1 MRGWLHKTRLRLRA
15 LFQRKELDR
24 DLEEEVA
31 FHLAMREEKIRRDGI
46 APEEA
51 RYAARRQF
59 GNTTNLKKRSREMW
73 TFSAPEEFFHDLRH
87 AARLLRNKPAF
98 TAVAVLTL
106 AVGIGSSSAVFSVVN
121 SVLLKA
127 LPYRQEQRLVMVW
140 ETKLNEG
147 RDHNVVSPANFI
159 YWKEH
164 NTVFEQMA
172 AFFDDTSTL
181 TGEGDPEE
189 IPSQEISTNLFSLLG
204 ISPIL
209 GRDFSNEEGQRGH
222 NHEVLLSMDCGSAA
236 LARSVVL
243 SANSF
248 VSMARVIS

>member
-1 MRGWLHKTRLRLRA
+1 MNGWLHKTRLRIKAIWNRP
-15 LFQRKELDR
+15 QLDR
-24 DLEEEVA
+24 DLNDELA
-31 FHLAMREEKIRRDGI
+31 FHLAMREEENRRAGI

-59 GNTTNLKKRSREMW
+59 GNTSSLKERTRQMW
-73 TFSAPEEFFHDLRH
+73 TFNSSEEFFHDLRH

-106 AVGIGSSSAVFSVVN
+106 AVGIGSSTAVFSVVN
-121 SVLLKA
+121 TVLLKA
-127 LPYRQEQRLVMVW
+127 LPYHQEQRLVMVW
-140 ETKLNEG
+140 ETKPNEG

-164 NTVFEQMA
+164 NTVFEQLA

-189 IPSQEISTNLFSLLG
+189 IPSQGISTNFFSLLG

-209 GRDFSNEEGQRGH
+209 GRDFSNEEGQ
-222 NHEVLLSMDCGSAA
+222 
-236 LARSVVL
+236 
-243 SANSF
+243 
-248 VSMARVIS
+248 